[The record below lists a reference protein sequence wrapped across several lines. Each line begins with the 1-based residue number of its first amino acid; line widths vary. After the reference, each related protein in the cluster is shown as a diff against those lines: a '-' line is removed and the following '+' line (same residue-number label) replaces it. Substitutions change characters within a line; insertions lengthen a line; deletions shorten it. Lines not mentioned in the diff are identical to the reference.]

1 VERKFRGNLKTPA
14 YVIDETLLLGN
25 LNLLRSVA
33 VEAGCK
39 ILLAQKAFSSY
50 SLYPLIGDYLAGASA
65 SGVYEAELAYEK
77 MPGRE
82 NHIYSPAYSH
92 DDFMHILKI
101 CDHIVFNNFNQ
112 LNEFMPELK
121 KSVKPREIGIRINP
135 EYSEAK
141 PEIYNPCG
149 EWSRLGCRAEEFPE
163 ELPEIVTGLHFHTMC
178 EQGADALEKTL
189 EAVKEKFGKYISK
202 VKWVNFGGGQLITS
216 KGYDIPALVSL
227 IKGFKAQFGVEVY
240 LEPGEAVAKNAGYL
254 ISRVMDIVDAPAGQ
268 IAILDASAACHMP
281 DVLEMPYRPDVE
293 GAGLPGEKAF
303 TYMLAG
309 NTCLAGD
316 LMGQYSFPEPL
327 KKGDEIVF
335 MDMAIY
341 TMVKNNTFNG
351 MKLPSIVFQSTDGEL
366 VTARKFNYRDFL
378 SRL

>member
-1 VERKFRGNLKTPA
+1 
-14 YVIDETLLLGN
+14 LLGN
-25 LNLLRSVA
+25 LNLLRSIS

-39 ILLAQKAFSSY
+39 ILLAQKAFSNY

-92 DDFMHILKI
+92 DDFMHIVKI

-112 LNEFMPELK
+112 LGEFYPEIK
-121 KSVKPREIGIRINP
+121 KSVKPREVGIRINP
-135 EYSEAK
+135 EYSEAE
-141 PEIYNPCG
+141 PQIYNPCG
-149 EWSRLGCRAEEFPE
+149 AWSRLGCRVSEFPE
-163 ELPEIVTGLHFHTMC
+163 ELPEAVTGLHFHTMC
-178 EQGADALEKTL
+178 EQGVDALEKTL
-189 EAVKEKFGKYISK
+189 EAVKDKFGKYISK

-216 KGYDIPALVSL
+216 KGYDVQKL
-227 IKGFKAQFGVEVY
+227 IKLIKEFKAQFGVEVY
-240 LEPGEAVAKNAGYL
+240 LEPGEAVAKNAGFL
-254 ISRVMDIVDAPAGQ
+254 ITKVLDIMNAAAGK

-281 DVLEMPYRPDVE
+281 DIIEMPYRPEVD
-293 GAGLPGEKAF
+293 GAGLPNEKPY

-316 LMGQYSFPEPL
+316 LMGQYSFNEPL

-335 MDMAIY
+335 CDMAIY

-351 MKLPSIVFQSTDGEL
+351 MKLPSIVFQSTDGEM